1 MAVASLVGRGREA
14 EMVARLLAGVHER
27 GGMLVVRGE
36 PGIGKSA
43 LLGQASGVAADRGML
58 VLSTAGVQSE
68 TNLPFAGLHQLLRP
82 ILAQIDQLVPLQ
94 RDAVMAAFGM
104 TDAAAPDPF
113 LIAMA
118 ALELLSDAAARSP
131 VTLIVED
138 AHWLDR
144 PTADALAFVGR
155 RVESDPIVLLA
166 AIRDGYDSSL
176 LEAGLPELHL
186 DPLADGAAQELLDA
200 HFPEL
205 APAVRNRL
213 LDEAEGNPLALLE
226 LPAALGSGVRSG
238 EEGLPTRLPL
248 TTRLERAFA
257 SRAAELP
264 SATRTLLRIAA
275 VDDGGVLA
283 EILSAAEIVAGRR
296 PTVEALVPAV
306 DVQLI
311 DVNGPTVR
319 FRHPLVRSAI
329 HQAAS
334 VAERHAA
341 HAALAEVLADDKDRR
356 VWHRAA
362 AAVGMDPTIA
372 SELEEAAGR
381 AQRRG
386 GIVAAVAAFERAAAL
401 TAEPVRRGALLLR
414 SAALA
419 SELGRSEM
427 VRRLLREADSLEL
440 GSHDRAQSMWLGDAF
455 HEGLAGDPARVHA
468 LVETAKRMTAHGDTD
483 LALSLLSA
491 AAFRCFWADAGEHA
505 RHEVLLAADR
515 VGVASEDPRLLQI
528 QAYAAPIERGAVI
541 IQCLPSSMRDADP
554 EVLYLLGT
562 AAHLVGALDQS
573 SSLLATSAA
582 RLREQGRLGLLA
594 QVLVSRAWG
603 AILRADLGVA
613 TPAAEEACRLAA
625 ETAQP
630 LWQAGAQMAQAM
642 AAALRGEQ
650 SVVESLTAE
659 AERVALPVGA
669 AVLLAVVQVAR
680 GLSALGQ
687 GRHADAW
694 DHLRRLSEPGDT
706 AHHHM
711 ILCFSISDLAEAA
724 AHSDHRDQARSVM
737 RQLEPLASQTPSP
750 WFRVGMLYARVLLA
764 DDEEA
769 GALFEDALGRDLTSW
784 PFVRARLQ
792 LAFGEWLRRQ
802 RRTAESRAPL
812 RAARDAFDALG
823 VGPWGERARQELR
836 ASGESSRR
844 RTPDTLDELTP
855 QELQIVQMAAGGL
868 SNREI
873 GQRLYLSHRTVESHL
888 YRVFPKLGVTSR
900 AQLSGVLGSVIGDP
914 A

>member
-1 MAVASLVGRGREA
+1 
-14 EMVARLLAGVHER
+14 
-27 GGMLVVRGE
+27 
-36 PGIGKSA
+36 
-43 LLGQASGVAADRGML
+43 ML

-82 ILAQIDQLVPLQ
+82 ILAHVDQLAPLQ
-94 RDAVMAAFGM
+94 RNAVMAAFGM

-131 VTLIVED
+131 VALIVED
-138 AHWLDR
+138 VQWLDR

-176 LEAGLPELHL
+176 LEAGLPELRL
-186 DPLADGAAQELLDA
+186 DPLADGAARELLDA

-205 APAVRNRL
+205 APAVRTRVL
-213 LDEAEGNPLALLE
+213 EEAEGNPLALLE
-226 LPAALGSGVRSG
+226 LPAALGSSVRGG
-238 EEGLPTRLPL
+238 EEELPTCLPL
-248 TTRLERAFA
+248 TTRLEHAFA

-264 SATRTLLRIAA
+264 SATRALLRIAA
-275 VDDGGVLA
+275 VDDGGVLT
-283 EILSAAEIVAGRR
+283 EIMSAAEIVSGVR

-306 DVQLI
+306 EVQLI
-311 DVNGPTVR
+311 DVDGPTVR

-341 HAALAEVLADDKDRR
+341 HAALAQVLADDKDRR
-356 VWHRAA
+356 AWHRAA
-362 AAVGMDPTIA
+362 AAVGMDPTVA
-372 SELEEAAGR
+372 SELEEAAER

-401 TAEPVRRGALLLR
+401 TAEPARRGALLLR

-440 GSHDRAQSMWLGDAF
+440 GSHDRARSMWLGDVL
-455 HEGLAGDPARVHA
+455 HEGPAGDPARVHA
-468 LVETAKRMTAHGDTD
+468 LIETADRMAVEGDTD

-491 AAFRCFWADAGEHA
+491 AASRCYWADIGEHA

-515 VGVASEDPRLLQI
+515 LGVVGEDPRLLQI
-528 QAYAAPIERGAVI
+528 QAYAAPIERGAAVI
-541 IQCLPSSMRDADP
+541 ECLPSAMRDADP
-554 EVLYLLGT
+554 GGLYLLGT
-562 AAHLVGALDQS
+562 AAYLVGAFEQS
-573 SSLLATSAA
+573 GSLLATAA
-582 RLREQGRLGLLA
+582 ERLREQGRLGLLA

-603 AILRADLGVA
+603 AILLAADLGVA
-613 TPAAEEACRLAA
+613 TTAAEEARRLAA

-630 LWQAGAQMAQAM
+630 LWQARAQVAQAM
-642 AAALRGEQ
+642 VAALRGEQ
-650 SVVESLTAE
+650 SVVEDLTAE
-659 AERVALPVGA
+659 AERFALPIGA
-669 AVLLAVVQVAR
+669 AALLAVVQVAR

-687 GRHADAW
+687 GRHAEAY

-706 AHHHM
+706 ARHQM
-711 ILCFSISDLAEAA
+711 ILCFAMSNLAEAA

-737 RQLEPLASQTPSP
+737 RQLEPLARQTPSP
-750 WFRVGMLYARVLLA
+750 WFHVGMVYARVLLA
-764 DDEEA
+764 DDEDA
-769 GALFEDALGRDLTSW
+769 GALFEDALGRALTSY
-784 PFVRARLQ
+784 PFMRARLQ
-792 LAFGEWLRRQ
+792 LAFGAWLRRQ

-823 VGPWGERARQELR
+823 VCPWAARARQELR

-855 QELQIVQMAAGGL
+855 QELQIVQMAAEGL

-900 AQLSGVLGSVIGDP
+900 AQLPGVLVRVIGE
-914 A
+914 AA